1 MNSSQT
7 RSFCKQNSYINTK
20 PVNLFIPRLLP
31 NLTTQYVCNYFV
43 KNKIGVVTHIKSIN
57 RINEKNNK
65 YWFAFLSVH
74 FLDTTNGREMYEKI
88 VKKEENVNMTYNDY
102 EGKYWEISVRHQDR
116 KRPSITSAN
125 TSVITPTPKQLE
137 DGEIDE
143 ANILDSVFTIY
154 DHIEIYKDYMEIEK
168 EIYGSNNAHNYAF
181 TSTWG
186 EFIPLRV

>member
-1 MNSSQT
+1 MNRSQT
-7 RSFCKQNSYINTK
+7 SRVCKQNSYINTK
-20 PVNLFIPRLLP
+20 SVNLFIPRLLP
-31 NLTTQYVCNYFV
+31 NISKQYVCDYITN
-43 KNKIGVVTHIKSIN
+43 NKIGVVTHIKSIN

-65 YWFAFLSVH
+65 YWFAFLNVH

-88 VKKEENVNMTYNDY
+88 VKKEENVIMTYNAF
-102 EGKYWEISVRHQDR
+102 EGKYWEISVRNQDR
-116 KRPSITSAN
+116 KLPSSTSAN
-125 TSVITPTPKQLE
+125 TSVITTTPKQLE

-168 EIYGSNNAHNYAF
+168 DIYGSNNAPNYAF